1 MSKNSRVLVKHTSN
15 ELKVVIFCLN
25 QYETENYCHTF
36 LWLFWCKKC
45 FKNDLKAAYSTI
57 HVKIQMLR
65 NSMKFHQ
72 NIRIC
77 FVRLAWVT
85 RSWRT
90 AIQTASCFLKR
101 ALLFWRRLTAA
112 IELRPTAF
120 VESSS
125 KLQRRDLTSKIQVWT
140 SVLQP
145 RIREV
150 PQDYCPVSPKDL
162 SFQEFQPQILL
173 SWTRFIPVELSQLP
187 VQTQNR
193 QLDRIQQSPQ
203 RGRLRNHL
211 VTVSTIIST
220 ADHGLKPESARKIQL
235 IWIST
240 VKKRAENAQAV
251 EVVGAVPIIRETVP
265 PGLQVVTVIVEA
277 MQLTWKRTAKSH
289 VAFAVVVVE
298 EIAWTLTSSVH
309 PGPDLVSTYSEF

>member
-1 MSKNSRVLVKHTSN
+1 MSNNSRFLVKHTSN
-15 ELKVVIFCLN
+15 ELKVVIVCLN
-25 QYETENYCHTF
+25 QYETENYYHTF

-45 FKNDLKAAYSTI
+45 FKNDLKAAYTI

-65 NSMKFHQ
+65 NSMKFHK

-162 SFQEFQPQILL
+162 SFQEFPPQITRKKWLVFKMKTMPLL
-173 SWTRFIPVELSQLP
+173 TLVDSTGKEL
-187 VQTQNR
+187 
-193 QLDRIQQSPQ
+193 
-203 RGRLRNHL
+203 
-211 VTVSTIIST
+211 
-220 ADHGLKPESARKIQL
+220 
-235 IWIST
+235 
-240 VKKRAENAQAV
+240 
-251 EVVGAVPIIRETVP
+251 
-265 PGLQVVTVIVEA
+265 
-277 MQLTWKRTAKSH
+277 KSL
-289 VAFAVVVVE
+289 A
-298 EIAWTLTSSVH
+298 
-309 PGPDLVSTYSEF
+309 